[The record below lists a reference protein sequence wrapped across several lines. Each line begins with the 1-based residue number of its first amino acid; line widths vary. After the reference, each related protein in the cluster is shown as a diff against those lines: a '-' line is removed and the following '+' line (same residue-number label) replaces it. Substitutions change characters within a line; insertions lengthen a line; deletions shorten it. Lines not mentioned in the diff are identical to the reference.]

1 MKIQIYTYVCSY
13 KTGLPIFPSKCFHSL
28 NFVFYKLF
36 VLFYFFVIVF
46 FHIRYTT
53 TTQTTTY
60 ARREFPPAF
69 WGITHSLI
77 CLITSL
83 YCCFCCYN
91 CSRLCRRRRFVVI
104 LLCCVVLILIMASFA
119 VYFLFIKY
127 LALAVDT
134 QLQ

>member
-1 MKIQIYTYVCSY
+1 MKIQIYTYVRIRQVYPSLPVNVFILSVLYFTSY
-13 KTGLPIFPSKCFHSL
+13 LFCFIFCYCL
-28 NFVFYKLF
+28 
-36 VLFYFFVIVF
+36 

-91 CSRLCRRRRFVVI
+91 CSRRCRRRRFVVI